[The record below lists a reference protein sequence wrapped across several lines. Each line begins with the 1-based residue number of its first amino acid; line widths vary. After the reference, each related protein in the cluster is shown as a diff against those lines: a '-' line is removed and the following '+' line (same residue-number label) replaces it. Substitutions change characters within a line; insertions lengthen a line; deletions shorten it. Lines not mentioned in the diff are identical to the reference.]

1 MCGSGQRDGFAVRDL
16 AALWYCGDVGISE
29 SCWNAIRSEAV
40 HETLTRFVCM
50 KLRLGIVGLGSVWDT
65 RHRPALRSLADRFDV
80 RAVCEPVAH
89 RACGT
94 AKDFNAVAI
103 DSFRALA
110 QREDVDAILYLSSY
124 LYGALPIVA
133 ACEAGKAIYCGSA
146 VDLDQHWLET
156 IRMRVQDSGIAFV
169 SELPY
174 RLSPATL
181 RLKELIVTQLGK
193 PRLLFCHRRQSQPTA
208 LAGEDPQRATTR
220 ELRQLVDWCRYVVGV
235 EPTSVVGL
243 SHQIDSQTVDTG
255 DDYQMMSLD
264 FSSAGA
270 LGTGAVA
277 QISCSRYMPPTWHE
291 AVTFRPPAAMQ
302 VACERGIAFI
312 DLPSTL
318 IWFDEAGRH
327 MESLESERP
336 VGEQLLLHFYR
347 SVTSLVSNTSSIDDA
362 YHAHRIVS
370 LARKSFQSGQR
381 QHIGH

>member
-1 MCGSGQRDGFAVRDL
+1 
-16 AALWYCGDVGISE
+16 
-29 SCWNAIRSEAV
+29 
-40 HETLTRFVCM
+40 M
-50 KLRLGIVGLGSVWDT
+50 KLRIGIVGLGSVWDT
-65 RHRPALRSLADRFDV
+65 RHRPALRSLADRFEV

-94 AKDFNAVAI
+94 AKDFGAVAL
-103 DSFRALA
+103 DSFRLLA
-110 QREDVDAILYLSSY
+110 HREDVDAIVYLSSHW
-124 LYGALPIVA
+124 YGALPIIA
-133 ACEAGKAIYCGSA
+133 ACEAGKAIYCATA

-156 IRMRVQDSGIAFV
+156 IRTRVQASGIAFI

-193 PRLLFCHRRQSQPTA
+193 PRLLFCHRRHSQPNYV
-208 LAGEDPQRATTR
+208 AGEDPQRATMR
-220 ELRQLVDWCRYVVGV
+220 ELRQLVDWCRYVVGD

-243 SHQIDSQTVDTG
+243 SHQIEPNSPDNG

-264 FSSAGA
+264 FSNCGA

-277 QISCSRYMPPTWHE
+277 QISCSRYMPPAWHE

-327 MESLESERP
+327 MESLDSERP

-347 SVTSLVSNTSSIDDA
+347 SVTSLIRSTSSIDDA
-362 YHAHRIVS
+362 YHAHRIVT
-370 LARKSFQSGQR
+370 LAGKSFSSGQR
-381 QHIGH
+381 QHIGM